1 MAARAVTW
9 LQDRTAME
17 VVAGQLRQLRW
28 TGELT
33 ALTLRQLKMLG
44 AS

>member
-1 MAARAVTW
+1 
-9 LQDRTAME
+9 ME
-17 VVAGQLRQLRW
+17 VIAEQLRRLRW

-44 AS
+44 GS